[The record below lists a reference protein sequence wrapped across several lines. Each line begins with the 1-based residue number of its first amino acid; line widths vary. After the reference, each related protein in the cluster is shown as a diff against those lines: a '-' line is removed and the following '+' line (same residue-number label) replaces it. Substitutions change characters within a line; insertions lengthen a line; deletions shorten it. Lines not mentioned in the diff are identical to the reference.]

1 MNILLIYRLS
11 LSMFVMIKNL
21 EVCWEILNTMSE
33 EWPITLHCWLQIG
46 LTFLVC
52 PLRFDKFED

>member
-1 MNILLIYRLS
+1 MHNLLIYWLS
-11 LSMFVMIKNL
+11 LSKFEMIENL
-21 EVCWEILNTMSE
+21 EVYWGILNTMSE

-52 PLRFDKFED
+52 PLQFDKYED